1 MAGKRIRCPECI
13 YRAAKFSEYACDF
26 AGITGHTRRAVP
38 PERCRHF
45 ETEQPPEAA
54 KRAKPK
60 GPAIAI
66 NPSRRRTRY
75 DWEKAKTLY
84 DQKWSDSKIA
94 TAMGCDVNSVLAWRK
109 REKLPPWP
117 RSVQVMKKGRKENE
131 SDGHKGPSALG
142 AGSGG
147 EPDHGAAA
155 EEQRQEPA
163 SLPCPA

>member
-1 MAGKRIRCPECI
+1 MGKIRCPECR
-13 YRAAKFSEYACDF
+13 YRAAKFSDYTCDY

-45 ETEQPPEAA
+45 EPEQPLEAA

-75 DWEKAKTLY
+75 
-84 DQKWSDSKIA
+84 DSKIA

-117 RSVQVMKKGRKENE
+117 RSVQIVARKT
-131 SDGHKGPSALG
+131 
-142 AGSGG
+142 
-147 EPDHGAAA
+147 AAI
-155 EEQRQEPA
+155 
-163 SLPCPA
+163 